1 MDFKDFVKTH
11 PLSNLVHDDLAQ
23 DWFTFENKLR
33 QLNYDLIKPIT
44 LQQKKQRGK
53 IGQAFV
59 KIDNLNLKQHS
70 LEGELSKFK
79 FDLRQIERVVLEIN
93 ELGNRVKSLEEIC
106 DTKFGDYN
114 KKIMTLN
121 EKSRINESSNRALD
135 NEVKIMKNE
144 LKAMNKLVVDT
155 RDIQSGIFAR
165 GLSEFESRQ
174 NSLIQQ
180 INTSNER
187 IGQSTSQLERAKEHL
202 ASYDRKINEIR
213 LEMRADAKEEIS
225 AMRSDIEGEVHRK
238 IQEINFATT

>member
-1 MDFKDFVKTH
+1 
-11 PLSNLVHDDLAQ
+11 
-23 DWFTFENKLR
+23 
-33 QLNYDLIKPIT
+33 
-44 LQQKKQRGK
+44 
-53 IGQAFV
+53 
-59 KIDNLNLKQHS
+59 

-135 NEVKIMKNE
+135 NEVKVMKNE

-187 IGQSTSQLERAKEHL
+187 IGQSISQLERAKEHL

-238 IQEINFATT
+238 IQEMNFATT